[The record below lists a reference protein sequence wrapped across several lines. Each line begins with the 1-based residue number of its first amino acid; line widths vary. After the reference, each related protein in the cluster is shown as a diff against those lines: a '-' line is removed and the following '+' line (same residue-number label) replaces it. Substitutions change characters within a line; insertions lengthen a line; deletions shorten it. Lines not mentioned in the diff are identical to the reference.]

1 MKCGAPS
8 NSNEFAV
15 DSRVAG
21 TDHDIMSDENPG
33 LRVQFS
39 SDVHETFD
47 DLFVGGHAEVSP
59 VPLPLPN
66 ALLHLPICLGSL
78 FFPSRTPL
86 TDKVSP
92 SISLLRGGAR
102 VPHVGAL
109 KAALQVERVSDVSGV
124 AGVPSEAFRSR
135 TLFKE
140 PPNAINARH

>member
-1 MKCGAPS
+1 MKPGAPS

-78 FFPSRTPL
+78 F
-86 TDKVSP
+86 SP
-92 SISLLRGGAR
+92 FSYL
-102 VPHVGAL
+102 
-109 KAALQVERVSDVSGV
+109 
-124 AGVPSEAFRSR
+124 
-135 TLFKE
+135 
-140 PPNAINARH
+140 